1 MDSIRKIKDENI
13 LSSIFEDAAR
23 SNFVGEFE
31 KKLKPEKA
39 ELILNEKMSS
49 LDLFKERLIKGIN
62 RYCSISLYCSI
73 WR

>member
-31 KKLKPEKA
+31 KKL
-39 ELILNEKMSS
+39 N
-49 LDLFKERLIKGIN
+49 
-62 RYCSISLYCSI
+62 
-73 WR
+73 